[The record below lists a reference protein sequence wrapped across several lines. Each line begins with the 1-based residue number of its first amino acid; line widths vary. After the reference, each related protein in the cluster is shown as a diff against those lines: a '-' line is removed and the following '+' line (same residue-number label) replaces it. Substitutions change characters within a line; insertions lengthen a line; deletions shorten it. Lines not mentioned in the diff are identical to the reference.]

1 MYIYNRFHEP
11 KFVIEGCETIKEVI
25 KFKNK
30 RKYKINKKY
39 IFEYFSIKKYRTQFK
54 CSFLKIFYIIIINQD
69 DKKNNFAIS

>member
-39 IFEYFSIKKYRTQFK
+39 IFEYFSIKKYRT
-54 CSFLKIFYIIIINQD
+54 
-69 DKKNNFAIS
+69 